1 MILVFFSLCWTPV
14 LLIDLADTILGRWTF
29 PGEAHVA
36 YTFLANISRALN
48 PFIYGVLN
56 RNFPTDDL
64 GGNANVVELNPLRM
78 PNAEMELYR
87 KPRVAFL
94 FAVLFFLSIFFS
106 RINAV
111 FTLNRTIVVV
121 RCDGAK
127 LRRADL

>member
-1 MILVFFSLCWTPV
+1 MILVFFSLCWNPV
-14 LLIDLADTILGRWTF
+14 LLIDLVDTILGRWTF

-94 FAVLFFLSIFFS
+94 FALLFFLSIFFS

-111 FTLNRTIVVV
+111 FTLNRIAFAPP
-121 RCDGAK
+121 RN
-127 LRRADL
+127 L